1 MRSSGRLTAGAAAAA
16 AAVGISAGSVRGQEL
31 PSSAERQKTRT
42 SRSKPVPG
50 RAPLR
55 RVIAVLALAGALG
68 GGSVL
73 AANPAAAAAAQRRP
87 AASMPRG
94 DSVDLGGLR
103 LVRVHAPGRRSGPY
117 LVQNV
122 AHKLCL
128 DAVKK
133 HDGSNGDNVD
143 LWGCNAGT
151 NQYWYLNADGTITNA
166 AHGLCLDAVKKH
178 DGSDGDN
185 VDLWACNG
193 GSNQQW
199 SSVATYEW
207 ANGAHGLCLSAVASG
222 DGSNGDNV
230 ELLTCSLGFNQDWV
244 HF

>member
-73 AANPAAAAAAQRRP
+73 AANPAAAAATQSRP
-87 AASMPRG
+87 AASMLRG

-103 LVRVHAPGRRSGPY
+103 LVRVHAPGRRSGPS

-133 HDGSNGDNVD
+133 HEDPTVTTSTCG
-143 LWGCNAGT
+143 
-151 NQYWYLNADGTITNA
+151 A
-166 AHGLCLDAVKKH
+166 ATRA
-178 DGSDGDN
+178 
-185 VDLWACNG
+185 
-193 GSNQQW
+193 
-199 SSVATYEW
+199 
-207 ANGAHGLCLSAVASG
+207 
-222 DGSNGDNV
+222 
-230 ELLTCSLGFNQDWV
+230 LTSTGI
-244 HF
+244 